1 MPEILQI
8 LTFILFW
15 FQGDGGQLPAEI
27 KSWSTEHVRK
37 WTRELKNID
46 EEYANIMYQQKING
60 ESLFLLEKSDLMEA
74 GIPLGPAKL
83 IIHKRDELVKL
94 KAEMVN
100 DLGVQAG
107 GPCKPY
113 PFNRFHEAYRYR
125 VNSCLDIPE
134 SGALDLIEPCHE
146 FKAFINTANATK
158 DEKLKKFTDEVKFF
172 AAACMN
178 SRTNGTI
185 HFGVGDQPVFNHGQ
199 ILGFSVEDKE
209 SFGKALHD
217 MIEGHFEHK
226 HVEAAKKCI
235 KPPRFVE
242 VLQPDMTS
250 SENYVIEVD
259 IEPAFSVCE
268 ENFYHVFGV
277 DKRKSRRSKGKDP
290 KEDAKESKSFYIRD
304 NSSTRDLL
312 LPNSQFKPLEEYN
325 RYRKNIEKLSQ
336 QRKEAEEKRLAVVRN
351 SVQGSKLCEMI
362 TGGSHSLDKSSFESY
377 ILVTNKSHPVQLDS
391 LSFLQDMN
399 LTAVLDFDPE
409 SSEKGLKKF
418 FEERNTNVHSPAQY
432 RITEPVEDIASKLK
446 LTRITSWIFC
456 NGVINKE
463 EPSDI
468 SSWSTEK
475 GASVRDVVS
484 FLCRGEVLP
493 PRRFLV
499 IFLLLSDVT
508 DSKDPLLE
516 IFNTFR
522 QELRGLDQILCICE
536 NSRSFISWKQLIEAR
551 YGDNISHRCISE
563 LSFAEINGTVLSLW
577 SNNRRSSRFLT
588 CGGGSK
594 VLLTKKMEGCLD
606 TLDILCVNQCEGGND
621 DKLSI
626 QENFY
631 KGGKVSWWNFYF
643 SEEPGSTPFIKRDKF
658 DYIIDTIIPDL
669 CSLTRPCVLF
679 NIMHLP
685 GCGGT
690 TLAMHIL
697 WAQKEKFRCVVLK
710 DRAADPGDVAK
721 QVVQLLTYGTT
732 EQATRLPVL
741 LMVDDFE
748 ERDAVYSLQQS
759 IEKACPRTSAAAS
772 SPQVVILNCMRTE
785 FWDQHDTSS
794 NPVFIGNE
802 LSEQEQ
808 KLFQKKLEE
817 IEKTY
822 KNADTFY
829 GFMILKKNFSPE
841 YIKGVAKNT
850 LKSFN
855 INHKEAQLIAVMVLL
870 NSYCKNAPLSVTL
883 CEAFLGLPTKE
894 RSEFCKVQDGFGKF
908 STLVTRCS
916 VQDKVVFEAV
926 KIIHPSMAEHCLEEL
941 TTNHSISKAEITNLL
956 LTTDKFYDCLQGK
969 DKLLQDVR
977 AMLVRRYHTT
987 EAEDTRF
994 SPLVQAIIK
1003 DTPGSEETVLYNAA
1017 KRFEKDAIVSQLL
1030 ARYHYL
1036 KKRDFREAK
1045 DWAKKAKDIDG
1056 QSSYIADTSAQ
1067 VIKHELRNAIESN
1080 RDDPIKPDQLR
1091 DYLNMASSASE
1102 AFKDTQ
1108 AIAKK
1113 EVALKS
1119 QNRKDYSPYNCS
1131 GRQGEIQVAVMV
1143 IEILEKIPVFSSL
1156 DKVRRAIL
1164 SQVLSGQ
1171 LTIQAIAQND
1181 HVKHKHT
1188 SYYHVLLNFE
1198 PFLKNIKDNMKKQFD
1213 FLDSFFIN
1221 LQPFFSQKDV
1231 REERTRKELLKSF
1244 HKYVDLFCKTDP
1256 HELMPNKIMPTL
1268 FKLRQLLEMH
1278 KADTHFGILEYLSRN
1293 GSDPLEA
1300 IVQQYAYLY
1309 TYKHA
1314 NLRDVVNYI
1323 YASVV
1328 LACVWPQSK
1337 YIRPY
1342 TELLQI
1348 LRHVLSCQVP
1358 HTDSLAVH
1366 FIASVILWPENN
1378 PLFHYD
1384 LSAKLG
1390 TYLSQLRSTFSNEM
1404 QSMEHG
1410 KKPAVHFYLGKK
1422 SGYARLVSHGHLSK
1436 FWSPEHFDNGQ
1447 IWREDRVRRNLQMVQ
1462 GVVQKNCIL
1471 ASTCNPNVKVEV
1483 IPQYLTHLK
1492 GKEQKLVSFYIGF
1505 TMKGPVA
1512 FDIQEIPWH
1521 GSEGASHHY

>member
-1 MPEILQI
+1 MAELKAE
-8 LTFILFW
+8 
-15 FQGDGGQLPAEI
+15 GDGAQRPADI
-27 KSWSTEHVRK
+27 KSWSTEHVRR
-37 WTRELKNID
+37 WTLDLKIID
-46 EEYANIMYQQKING
+46 EESANILQQQKVNG
-60 ESLFLLEKSDLMEA
+60 ESLLLLEKSDLIDA
-74 GIPLGPAKL
+74 GIPLGHAKL
-83 IIHKRDELVKL
+83 IIHKRDELVKM
-94 KAEMVN
+94 KADLLN
-100 DLGVQAG
+100 DPEVQAG

-125 VNSCLDIPE
+125 INSCLDIPE

-146 FKAFINTANATK
+146 FKSFINAAK
-158 DEKLKKFTDEVKFF
+158 RPQEEQMEKFTKEVKRF

-185 HFGVGDQPVFNHGQ
+185 HFGVGDQQDGFKHGQ

-209 SFGKALHD
+209 SFGTALHY
-217 MIEGHFEHK
+217 MIDGHFEHK
-226 HVEAAKKCI
+226 HVDAAKKCI

-242 VLQPDMTS
+242 VLQPDTTS
-250 SENYVIEVD
+250 SETYVVEVD
-259 IEPAFSVCE
+259 IEPTFSVCA
-268 ENFYHVFGV
+268 ENLYHVYSV
-277 DKRKSRRSKGKDP
+277 DKRKSRRSKGKDH
-290 KEDAKESKSFYIRD
+290 KEDAKECKSFYIRD
-304 NSSTRDLL
+304 NSSTKDLL
-312 LPNSQFKPLEEYN
+312 LPNTQFKPLEQYN
-325 RYRKNIEKLSQ
+325 RYTHNLENLAK
-336 QRKEAEEKRLAVVRN
+336 QRKEAEAKHLAVVRN
-351 SVQGSKLCEMI
+351 SVQGSQLCEMI
-362 TGGSHSLDKSSFESY
+362 TGGSHSLDKSRFERY

-409 SSEKGLKKF
+409 SSQKGLKNF
-418 FEERNTNVHSPAQY
+418 FQDQNTNAHSPAQY
-432 RITEPVEDIASKLK
+432 RITEAVEDIASKLK

-456 NGVINKE
+456 NGGINKE
-463 EPSDI
+463 EPSDM

-516 IFNTFR
+516 TFNTFR

-551 YGDNISHRCISE
+551 YGEDIEDRCISD

-577 SNNRRSSRFLT
+577 SANRRSSRFLT

-606 TLDILCVNQCEGGND
+606 TLDILCVNQCEGGNE

-626 QENFY
+626 QESFY

-658 DYIIDTIIPDL
+658 DYITGTIIPDL
-669 CSLTRPCVLF
+669 CSLTSPCVLF

-690 TLAMHIL
+690 SLAMHIL
-697 WAQKEKFRCVVLK
+697 WTQKDKFRCVVLK
-710 DRAADPGDVAK
+710 DRAADPDEVAK
-721 QVVQLLTYGTT
+721 QVVQLLTYETA
-732 EQATRLPVL
+732 EPATRTPVL

-759 IEKACPRTSAAAS
+759 IGKACPKTSAANSA
-772 SPQVVILNCMRTE
+772 QVIILNCMRTE
-785 FWDQHDTSS
+785 FWDQYDMAS
-794 NPVFIGNE
+794 NTVFIGNE
-802 LSEQEQ
+802 LSENEQ

-817 IEKTY
+817 IEKIY

-870 NSYCKNAPLSVTL
+870 LFYCKNASLSVSL
-883 CEAFLGLPTKE
+883 CEAFLGLQTKE
-894 RSEFCKVQDGFGKF
+894 RPESSKVLDGFGKF
-908 STLVTRCS
+908 STLVTRYP
-916 VQDKVVFEAV
+916 VRDKVVFEAV
-926 KIIHPSMAEHCLEEL
+926 KIIHRSMAEHCLEEL
-941 TTNHSISKAEITNLL
+941 TINHNISKAEITNLL
-956 LTTDKFYDCLQGK
+956 LTTEKFYDCVQGK

-977 AMLVRRYHTT
+977 AMLVRRNHTT
-987 EAEDTRF
+987 EAEDSRF
-994 SPLVQAIIK
+994 SPLLQAIIK

-1030 ARYHYL
+1030 ARYHCL

-1045 DWAKKAKDIDG
+1045 DWARKAKDLDRD
-1056 QSSYIADTSAQ
+1056 SSYIADTSAQ
-1067 VIKHELRNAIESN
+1067 VIKHELRNATESN
-1080 RDDPIKPDQLR
+1080 SDDPIKPEQLR
-1091 DYLNMASSASE
+1091 DYLHMAISASE

-1108 AIAKK
+1108 VIAKK
-1113 EVALKS
+1113 EVALRS
-1119 QNRKDYSPYNCS
+1119 QIRKDYSPYNCS
-1131 GRQGEIQVAVMV
+1131 GRHGEIQVAVMI
-1143 IEILEKIPVFSSL
+1143 IEILEKIPVFSL

-1164 SQVLSGQ
+1164 SHFLSGQ
-1171 LTIQAIAQND
+1171 LTIQNIMQTD
-1181 HVKHKHT
+1181 PMKHKHA
-1188 SYYHVLLNFE
+1188 SYYHVLQNFE
-1198 PFLKNIKDNMKKQFD
+1198 SFLKNIKDNMRRQFD

-1256 HELMPNKIMPTL
+1256 HELMMNKNIPTV
-1268 FKLRQLLEMH
+1268 FKCRQFLEMN
-1278 KADTHFGILEYLSRN
+1278 KADTHSGILEYLSAN
-1293 GSDPLEA
+1293 NPQPLEN
-1300 IVQQYAYLY
+1300 IVQRYMYLY
-1309 TYKHA
+1309 THNYA
-1314 NLRDVVNYI
+1314 NLRDAVNYI

-1337 YIRPY
+1337 HILKYM
-1342 TELLQI
+1342 ELLQI
-1348 LRHVLSCQVP
+1348 LSQVLSSQVP
-1358 HTDSLAVH
+1358 HADTLAVH
-1366 FIASVILWPENN
+1366 FIASVVLWPENN
-1378 PLFHYD
+1378 PLFCD
-1384 LSAKLG
+1384 KLSQKLG
-1390 TYLSQLRSTFSNEM
+1390 TYLSQLKSTFSNEM

-1410 KKPAVHFYLGKK
+1410 KKPAVHFYLGQKP
-1422 SGYARLVSHGHLSK
+1422 GYGRLVSHGHLSK
-1436 FWSPEHFDNGQ
+1436 NWSPEYFNNGQ
-1447 IWREDRVRRNLQMVQ
+1447 IWREESVRRNLQRVQ
-1462 GVVQKNCIL
+1462 GVVQRNFIL
-1471 ASTCNPNVKVEV
+1471 ADTCNPSVKVEV
-1483 IPQYLTHLK
+1483 LPQYLTHLK
-1492 GKEQKLVSFYIGF
+1492 GKEQKPVTFYIGF

-1512 FDIQEIPWH
+1512 FDIQEVIWH
-1521 GSEGASHHY
+1521 GGRCVSQRY